1 MEQTLRLVFRNA
13 EGRQVTISVS
23 DPVDPL
29 DSMEVNNV
37 MDLIINTGIFNTSGG
52 SITEKVR
59 AEVVARDVTTILE
72 F

>member
-1 MEQTLRLVFRNA
+1 MEQTLRLIFRNA
-13 EGRQVTISVS
+13 EGRSVTMSVS
-23 DPVDPL
+23 DPKDPL

-37 MDLIINTGIFNTSGG
+37 MDLIINSNIFDSSGG

-59 AEVVARDVTTILE
+59 AEVVSRQVETILE